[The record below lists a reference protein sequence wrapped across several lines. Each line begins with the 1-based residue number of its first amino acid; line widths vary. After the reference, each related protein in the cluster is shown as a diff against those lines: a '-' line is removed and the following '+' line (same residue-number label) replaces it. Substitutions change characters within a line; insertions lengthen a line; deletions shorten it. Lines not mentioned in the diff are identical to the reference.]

1 MITSNTPSKHDYT
14 ALTKQQLIADFK
26 VVVADAEA
34 LIQATAAQ
42 GGEVLAN
49 ARTKAVE
56 SLNLAKEKMAE
67 AQAVISAKSHVAA
80 DATDEYVRTHPWEA
94 VGVAAATGLL
104 IGLLLARR

>member
-1 MITSNTPSKHDYT
+1 MITVNTPGKNDYT

-26 VVVADAEA
+26 TVVADAEA

-49 ARTKAVE
+49 ARTKATE

-67 AQAVISAKSHVAA
+67 AQAALSAKTQVAT
-80 DATDEYVRTHPWEA
+80 DATDEYVRAHPWEA
-94 VGVAAATGLL
+94 VGMAAAAGLL
-104 IGLLLARR
+104 VGLILARR